1 MGSGEAVSSLRGA
14 GPGADKAK
22 GGGNLKEAALEHEK
36 AAQGKQPASAEK
48 PKKPAPALPKPDEPK
63 PDATPANG
71 GAPGTG
77 LVCELI
83 DGMCDADVE
92 AKLNATF
99 GLVFGTP
106 DTE

>member
-1 MGSGEAVSSLRGA
+1 MA
-14 GPGADKAK
+14 PCKCK
-22 GGGNLKEAALEHEK
+22 K
-36 AAQGKQPASAEK
+36 KQPGDSEPGGHLGRNCTTNP